1 MSRAKI
7 VEVDE
12 NLIRFSDGTEI
23 TADHERDCCEYN
35 YADCRQL
42 DDIAL
47 NTEFDT
53 SNLVFEAIEDLGFR
67 FGNAPNKMFF
77 VPCYSDQNGYYSSD
91 VEIRINGVRVFLVDC
106 PIV

>member
-7 VEVDE
+7 VKAEE
-12 NLIRFSDGTEI
+12 NLILFSDGTEI
-23 TADHERDCCEYN
+23 TGYHESDCCEWN
-35 YADCRQL
+35 YADCGQL

-53 SNLVFEAIEDLGFR
+53 SNLVFEEVEGSGFR
-67 FGNAPNKMFF
+67 FGNAPSKMFF
-77 VPCYSDQNGYYSSD
+77 VPCYSSQNGYYSSD
-91 VEIRINGVRVFLVDC
+91 VKILLNGETKLFIDC

>member
-7 VEVDE
+7 IKAEE
-12 NLIRFSDGTEI
+12 NLILFSDGTEI
-23 TADHERDCCEYN
+23 TANHDSDCCEWN
-35 YADCRQL
+35 YADCGQL

-53 SNLVFEAIEDLGFR
+53 SNLVFEAIEDAGFR

-77 VPCYSDQNGYYSSD
+77 VPCYSAQNGYYSCN
-91 VEIRINGVRVFLVDC
+91 VEILLNGVRVFLVDC
-106 PIV
+106 PII